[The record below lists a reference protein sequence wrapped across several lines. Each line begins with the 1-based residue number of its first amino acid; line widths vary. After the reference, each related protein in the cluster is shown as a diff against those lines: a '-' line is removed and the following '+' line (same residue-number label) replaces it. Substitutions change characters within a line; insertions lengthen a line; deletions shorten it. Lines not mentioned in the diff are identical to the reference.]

1 MDLSF
6 QVIVQT
12 SPWPNTIMS
21 KLLDSFQRDT
31 GARTSL
37 CKLVTLCPQKY
48 MVGYHFVEDSN
59 FLRAEPTFE
68 QFQKKHLVDREHGH
82 TVLY

>member
-1 MDLSF
+1 
-6 QVIVQT
+6 
-12 SPWPNTIMS
+12 MS

-48 MVGYHFVEDSN
+48 MVGYHFVEDSI

-68 QFQKKHLVDREHGH
+68 QFQKNTWSTGNMAILSYTNTTQYTEYTGSQE
-82 TVLY
+82 